1 MILSRQR
8 RWISSSATKTRPR
21 SRDARRL
28 GDARRGALVFYQPA
42 LTCTRCHVN
51 EKADAPAPT
60 LGPDLAAIGKDTA
73 ARDLIESILEP
84 SKVIKKGY
92 EPVTIATDDGR
103 TIIGLL
109 VEERPEAVVL
119 RDPAQ
124 DGKPVTIAR
133 DRIEGRRQDGPS
145 LMPAGLVNALASR
158 QQFLDLLRYLMEI
171 AEYGPARAR
180 ALRPDPALVAPPLPE
195 YEHQLDHAGLIA
207 GLGSASLRRG
217 EAIYARVCANCH
229 GTQDRPGSLPNAPRF
244 ASATLKNGSD
254 PYSLYRTITDGFG
267 QMAPQSWMV
276 PRQKY
281 DVIHYIRETFFKPHN
296 PRQYLAINRAYL
308 DGLPRGTTRGPAPS
322 EIEPWVAMDYG
333 SCLLATVEAG
343 DDLSNVAYKG
353 IAVRLDAGQGGVSRG
368 RAWVLYEHDTLRLA
382 AAWTGQ
388 GFIDWKGINFNGQH
402 QVHPRLV
409 GKVHVANPDGPG
421 WADPDDPDA
430 EDRRILGRDGRR
442 YGPLP
447 STWARYRGLYRH
459 GDRVVLAY
467 TVGAADVLETP
478 GLEIDPAQPG
488 VPIFT
493 RTLEIGPSTVELS
506 MRVASPKV
514 SVSLAGDR
522 AGARLS
528 RRDGS
533 IVLSLPPSGTSR
545 VLEVLMSGGGPKAL
559 ETYAAASPAPEPPGS
574 FTHGGPR
581 RWPEVLKT
589 QAVIGRDDG
598 PFAVDVLTLP
608 DSNPWL
614 CQMRPSGFDFL
625 PGGQE
630 RRGLHLGRRRLAGRR
645 ARRPGAGL
653 TWRRIASGLF
663 QPLGLKIVD
672 GQIYV
677 GCRDQVVRLRDL
689 NGDGETDFYECFNS
703 DHQVTEHFHEFAMGL
718 QVDAEGNFYYA
729 KAARHGLK
737 ARRPAARHAAED
749 RQGRRADR
757 DPGDR
762 LPCPQRRLPQP
773 RRHLLPHRPGRILAP
788 QEPDQLGQE
797 GRLLRQHVGLSRCD
811 RPIRRR
817 DGAAGLLDHQ
827 CLRPL
832 AGRAGAGRERPN
844 GLGAASGLAPEP
856 LVRQRQGLRGAA
868 RGRRRPD
875 AGRDVP
881 RCRSRRSRPASCGA
895 GSARPTASSTPA
907 ALFAWAGDRTQ
918 PGGFYRVRATG
929 KPMYVPVGLHAR
941 KDGMAITFTDR
952 LDRKAASD
960 PKNYTRQDVV
970 AEADGQLRLRPHRR
984 AAGAGSPPRRSPT
997 TAGPCSSR
1005 SPRSGRPGAWR
1016 SPTRSAASP
1025 ASPSRVPSTTRSTDW
1040 GSKGEFHAETQRA
1053 AETQRRK
1060 DRFKITD
1067 LRLGM
1072 TRSCA
1077 PAPPSRTQPSA
1088 PLRPFAS
1095 LRGTPSSEPR

>member
-1 MILSRQR
+1 
-8 RWISSSATKTRPR
+8 
-21 SRDARRL
+21 
-28 GDARRGALVFYQPA
+28 
-42 LTCTRCHVN
+42 
-51 EKADAPAPT
+51 
-60 LGPDLAAIGKDTA
+60 
-73 ARDLIESILEP
+73 
-84 SKVIKKGY
+84 
-92 EPVTIATDDGR
+92 
-103 TIIGLL
+103 
-109 VEERPEAVVL
+109 
-119 RDPAQ
+119 
-124 DGKPVTIAR
+124 
-133 DRIEGRRQDGPS
+133 
-145 LMPAGLVNALASR
+145 
-158 QQFLDLLRYLMEI
+158 
-171 AEYGPARAR
+171 
-180 ALRPDPALVAPPLPE
+180 
-195 YEHQLDHAGLIA
+195 
-207 GLGSASLRRG
+207 
-217 EAIYARVCANCH
+217 
-229 GTQDRPGSLPNAPRF
+229 
-244 ASATLKNGSD
+244 
-254 PYSLYRTITDGFG
+254 
-267 QMAPQSWMV
+267 MAPQSWMV

-467 TVGAADVLETP
+467 SVGAVDVLETP

-488 VPIFT
+488 VPIFV

-545 VLEVLMSGGGPKAL
+545 VLRVLMSGGGPKAL

-589 QAVIGRDDG
+589 QAALGRDDG

-614 CQMRPSGFDFL
+614 CQMRPSGFDFF
-625 PGGQE
+625 PGGKSAAVCTWDGDVWLVE
-630 RRGLHLGRRRLAGRR
+630 GLNDLAR
-645 ARRPGAGL
+645 GL
-653 TWRRIASGLF
+653 TWRRIAAGLF
-663 QPLGLKIVD
+663 QPLGLKLID
-672 GQIYV
+672 GLIYV

-689 NGDGETDFYECFNS
+689 NGDGEADFYECYNS

-718 QVDAEGNFYYA
+718 QVDAEGNLYYA

-737 ARRPAARHAAED
+737 AVV
-749 RQGRRADR
+749 
-757 DPGDR
+757 
-762 LPCPQRRLPQP
+762 PQ
-773 RRHLLPHRPGRILAP
+773 HGTLLKIGKGGGPTEILATGFRAP
-788 QEPDQLGQE
+788 NGVCLNPDGTFFLTDQE
-797 GRLLRQHVGLSRCD
+797 GFWLPKNRINWVKKGGFYGNMWGYHDITDTSDDAMEPPVCWITNAFDRSPAELVRVESGQKAWALLRGSLLNLSYGNGKVFVVPHEVVG
-811 RPIRRR
+811 
-817 DGAAGLLDHQ
+817 
-827 CLRPL
+827 
-832 AGRAGAGRERPN
+832 GRM
-844 GLGAASGLAPEP
+844 
-856 LVRQRQGLRGAA
+856 QGGMCALPVPPSPTGIM
-868 RGRRRPD
+868 RGRFGPND
-875 AGRDVP
+875 GELYA
-881 RCRSRRSRPASCGA
+881 CG
-895 GSARPTASSTPA
+895 
-907 ALFAWAGDRTQ
+907 LFAWAGDRTQ
-918 PGGFYRVRATG
+918 LGGFYRIRATG

-941 KDGMAITFTDR
+941 KDGIAITFTNR

-960 PKNYTRQDVV
+960 PKNYSARTWSLKRTANYGSDHIDERPARIAAARVSD
-970 AEADGQLRLRPHRR
+970 DGRTVFLEIPEIRPTWCMEITYAIRGESGESVE
-984 AAGAGSPPRRSPT
+984 GAIDNT
-997 TAGPCSSR
+997 I
-1005 SPRSGRPGAWR
+1005 
-1016 SPTRSAASP
+1016 
-1025 ASPSRVPSTTRSTDW
+1025 
-1040 GSKGEFHAETQRA
+1040 H
-1053 AETQRRK
+1053 
-1060 DRFKITD
+1060 
-1067 LRLGM
+1067 RLG
-1072 TRSCA
+1072 
-1077 PAPPSRTQPSA
+1077 
-1088 PLRPFAS
+1088 
-1095 LRGTPSSEPR
+1095 E